1 VILEGSTVQ
10 SHKRRGTGHEG
21 QGTILGLDVHAETIA
36 VAIAEAD
43 GEVRSLGTIANRAE
57 SIRKLVKKLGPVE
70 QLKACYEAGPTGYV
84 LYWQLAELGVACE
97 VIAPTLVP
105 MKAGDRV
112 KTDRRDAERLARSH
126 RSGDLTAVWVPDE
139 GSEALRDLVRARE
152 AAKADQLRA
161 RHRLSKFLL
170 RTGRRP
176 ETKIKL
182 WTGVHMTWVRQLRFE
197 HPAQESTRLDYLHEV
212 EHMAERVLRLEQAI
226 TDAIKLATPE
236 MQEVIRDLQALRGIA
251 EISAVTI
258 VSELGTLSRFE
269 NARQL
274 MGYSG
279 AVPSENSSGK
289 RVQRGSITKAGNA
302 HLRRIAVEA
311 AWSYRLRPGIGPRL
325 RKRQENVPE
334 EIKEIAWKAQIRL
347 TKRYARLAA
356 AGKDQR
362 KIVTAV
368 GRELLGFI
376 WAIGIKAESAAMQ
389 KMAA

>member
-1 VILEGSTVQ
+1 MKEKV
-10 SHKRRGTGHEG
+10 RF
-21 QGTILGLDVHAETIA
+21 LGLDVHAETIA
-36 VAIAEAD
+36 VAVAEPD
-43 GEVRSLGTIANRAE
+43 GEVRSLGTIVNRAE

-70 QLKACYEAGPTGYV
+70 QLQACYEAGPTGYV
-84 LYWQLAELGVACE
+84 LYWQLAEMGVACE

-112 KTDRRDAERLARSH
+112 KTDRRDAERLARSY

-152 AAKADQLRA
+152 AAKQDQLRA

-176 ETKIKL
+176 ETKVKL

-212 EHMAERVLRLEQAI
+212 EHMTERVLRLEQAI
-226 TDAIKLATPE
+226 TDAIKLATPA
-236 MQEVIRDLQALRGIA
+236 MQEVIRGLQALRGIA

-258 VSELGTLSRFE
+258 VAELGSITRFGT
-269 NARQL
+269 ARQL

-376 WAIGIKAESAAMQ
+376 WAIGIKAESEAMQ